1 MYLGENIKKLG
12 FGLMRLPML
21 GDEVDLEQTKQMVDL
36 FLQKGFTYFDTA
48 FGYLDGKSEAAIKL
62 ALVDRYPRDK
72 FLLATKLPAW
82 SGVKTTEAAQQQFF
96 TSLERTGAGYFDFYL
111 LHNLGDSRTQTFDDF
126 QIWDFLAEQKKK
138 GLIRHLGFSIHDT
151 ADKLE
156 EVLTKHPE
164 MEFVQ
169 LQINY
174 ADWEDKLIQS
184 RACYETARRHGKPVI
199 IMEPVK
205 GGTLAKLPPDITK
218 IFKDAKPDASL
229 PSWAIRYAAS
239 LEGLVTVLSGMSNLE
254 QMQDN
259 LSFMS
264 DFKPLDKEE
273 RCVIE
278 NVREALE
285 KIPTIPCTACS
296 YCTKNCPQ
304 HIVIP
309 QIFAAMNTYL
319 TFDQLKGAKNDYNWE
334 TRLGGKGSQCI
345 ECGQCEDACPQHIK
359 IIEELKRAVAI
370 FE

>member
-21 GDEVDLEQTKQMVDL
+21 GNEVDLEQTKQMVDL

-82 SGVKTTEAAQQQFF
+82 SGVKTTAAAQQQFF

-169 LQINY
+169 
-174 ADWEDKLIQS
+174 
-184 RACYETARRHGKPVI
+184 
-199 IMEPVK
+199 
-205 GGTLAKLPPDITK
+205 
-218 IFKDAKPDASL
+218 
-229 PSWAIRYAAS
+229 
-239 LEGLVTVLSGMSNLE
+239 
-254 QMQDN
+254 
-259 LSFMS
+259 
-264 DFKPLDKEE
+264 
-273 RCVIE
+273 
-278 NVREALE
+278 
-285 KIPTIPCTACS
+285 
-296 YCTKNCPQ
+296 
-304 HIVIP
+304 
-309 QIFAAMNTYL
+309 
-319 TFDQLKGAKNDYNWE
+319 
-334 TRLGGKGSQCI
+334 
-345 ECGQCEDACPQHIK
+345 
-359 IIEELKRAVAI
+359 
-370 FE
+370 